1 MFELSEDVR
10 EKIITICLFFI
21 EGFRIVIASL
31 LCLFIP
37 QNCNNNICS
46 ISEILFN
53 IDNFKLVIIIFNCIT
68 LLAFFGMYFLEYY
81 REYWIIENLDID
93 EAKSIHNLKNVID
106 GYPIIKQELID
117 LNDNYYTYSVVMVF
131 IYGINFLLSSIYIL
145 GYNYLDYK
153 TISNLMVNL
162 YLVADKL
169 YTNIVISNQS
179 KTDIIAYSAYMKT
192 PVAYNTI
199 DHKYSVKKE
208 PTLVFKST
216 LNIDYKPN
224 KMSNIEN
231 INEMSVKSLTEFL
244 NV

>member
-1 MFELSEDVR
+1 MFEISEDLK
-10 EKIITICLFFI
+10 EKIITICLFFV
-21 EGFRIVIASL
+21 EGFRIIIASM

-37 QNCNNNICS
+37 QNCNNNLCTVDD
-46 ISEILFN
+46 ILLTIN
-53 IDNFKLVIIIFNCIT
+53 NFKLVIIIFNCIT
-68 LLAFFGMYFLEYY
+68 LLAFIGMYLLEYY
-81 REYWIIENLDID
+81 REYWTIENLDID
-93 EAKSIHNLKNVID
+93 ESKSIHNLKNVID
-106 GYPIIKQELID
+106 EYSDIKQDLID
-117 LNDNYYTYSVVMVF
+117 LNNNYYTYSIVMVF

-145 GYNYLDYK
+145 GYNYLDYR
-153 TISNLMVNL
+153 TTFNLIINL
-162 YLVADKL
+162 YLVVDKL
-169 YTNIVISNQS
+169 YTNIIISSQS
-179 KTDIIAYSAYMKT
+179 HTDLIAYSAYMKT

-231 INEMSVKSLTEFL
+231 INEML

>member
-1 MFELSEDVR
+1 MFEISEDVK
-10 EKIITICLFFI
+10 EKIITICLFLI
-21 EGFRIVIASL
+21 EGFRIVIASM

-37 QNCNNNICS
+37 QNCKNNICS

-68 LLAFFGMYFLEYY
+68 LLAFIGMYILEYY
-81 REYWIIENLDID
+81 REYWTIENLDID
-93 EAKSIHNLKNVID
+93 ELKSIHNLKNVID
-106 GYPIIKQELID
+106 EYPIIKEELIN
-117 LNDNYYTYSVVMVF
+117 LNYYYYTYSIIMIF

-153 TISNLMVNL
+153 TLFNLIINL

-169 YTNIVISNQS
+169 YTNIVISKQS
-179 KTDIIAYSAYMKT
+179 KNDIVAYSAYMKI

-199 DHKYSVKKE
+199 DHKYTIKKE

-216 LNIDYKPN
+216 LNIEYKPD
-224 KMSNIEN
+224 KMTNIEKV
-231 INEMSVKSLTEFL
+231 ILDEISL
-244 NV
+244 